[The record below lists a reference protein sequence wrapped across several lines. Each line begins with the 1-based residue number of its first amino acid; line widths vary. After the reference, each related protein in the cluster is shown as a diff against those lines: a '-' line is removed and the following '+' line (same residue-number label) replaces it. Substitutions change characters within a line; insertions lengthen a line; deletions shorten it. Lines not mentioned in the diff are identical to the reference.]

1 MVQTMLDPGLEY
13 QTIIL
18 GLNDRIWNMHLAP
31 GRKPGSNQVHARLDP
46 GSCQFETSCV
56 ATFLGV
62 RTYVRVWLKPA
73 VC

>member
-18 GLNDRIWNMHLAP
+18 RLNDRIWNMHLAP

-46 GSCQFETSCV
+46 GSSPFETS
-56 ATFLGV
+56 
-62 RTYVRVWLKPA
+62 
-73 VC
+73 